1 MHDGETPAAFAQLI
15 GQVGRAVG
23 KPLQV
28 DHPVVDLDDAQ
39 LRLEWVQAEGMP
51 SSVVFAFTLTAFEIQ
66 DAATL
71 AHLLSL
77 NRDMLGTC
85 ALPACFCLDESGH
98 HVQFQQRMLLE
109 DMPIW
114 ALERYIHDTLERM
127 RELFVIVVK
136 P

>member
-1 MHDGETPAAFAQLI
+1 MHDDPIPDAFARFI
-15 GQVGRAVG
+15 GQLERATG
-23 KPLQV
+23 KAV
-28 DHPVVDLDDAQ
+28 SVHNPVIDLGDA
-39 LRLEWVQAEGMP
+39 RLCLHWVQAEGMP